1 MLYEQ
6 DPSESNTVGLLR
18 ESIAVFRQ
26 QETPR
31 FGDLATKV
39 ERVLSQ
45 IKVTPVSAVATL
57 NASVPRFLME
67 PDVEGLLREVEAGLL
82 AVPGSESLVSKV
94 RQARTSLMASRANLR
109 AR

>member
-1 MLYEQ
+1 MLYEKN
-6 DPSESNTVGLLR
+6 PSEFNPVGLLR

-26 QETPR
+26 QEAPH
-31 FGDLATKV
+31 FGALVTKA

-45 IKVTPVSAVATL
+45 IEVTPVSGVAST

-67 PDVEGLLREVEAGLL
+67 PSVEDLLHEVEAGLL
-82 AVPGSESLVSKV
+82 AVPGAESLVSRV
-94 RQARTSLMASRANLR
+94 RQARTSLMASRSTLS